1 MLASV
6 AQDPQRRALAAALR
20 IHLDLDNVSVDLDNV
35 SVDCGLGR
43 FVGLQPF
50 HRTSATPRWTAVAV
64 QFGPL
69 A

>member
-1 MLASV
+1 MLESV

-20 IHLDLDNVSVDLDNV
+20 VHPDLDNVSVDLDNV

-43 FVGLQPF
+43 FDGLRPF
-50 HRTSATPRWTAVAV
+50 HRTSTTPRWTAVAV
-64 QFGPL
+64 RFGPL